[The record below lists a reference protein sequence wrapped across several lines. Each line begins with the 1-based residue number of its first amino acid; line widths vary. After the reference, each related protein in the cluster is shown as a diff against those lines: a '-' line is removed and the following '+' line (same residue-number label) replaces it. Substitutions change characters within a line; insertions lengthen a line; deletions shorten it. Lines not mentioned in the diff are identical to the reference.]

1 MERCPDGHSACKFSA
16 QSMNIV
22 AKICGHDSSKRGN
35 EKCSQSQQYAT
46 YRHDIMH
53 KVSSIYC
60 QYIPEV
66 SER

>member
-35 EKCSQSQQYAT
+35 EKAFTVTKIY
-46 YRHDIMH
+46 DI
-53 KVSSIYC
+53 
-60 QYIPEV
+60 
-66 SER
+66 RG